1 MIWPER
7 TDDYLGE
14 RIITF
19 NLDQKENSN
28 SKALNTNRL

>member
-28 SKALNTNRL
+28 SKALNTNKL